1 MAIKVIREKEPGPG
15 TLGKP
20 ELYAL
25 AIGQVIGAGV
35 ITLAALLLIEKDDK
49 KRRQSAR

>member
-25 AIGQVIGAGV
+25 AIGQVIGAEG
-35 ITLAALLLIEKDDK
+35 
-49 KRRQSAR
+49 ARTQVAFHARDFHVC